1 MKIVKLTDDRF
12 DEFFQLI
19 EKMVGE
25 ADFRQAKP
33 NKEQIRL
40 MTLIPNGV
48 VFLAQLDNKLIG
60 FIAGMTQRYFFSDR
74 QKSTD
79 MGFFV
84 LPEYRGSRA
93 ALRLIHA
100 FEEWSIEKGVDDICI
115 GQTTAVDIEKT
126 QKFYTHLGYKTVGFN
141 TVKHLH

>member
-12 DEFFQLI
+12 EDFYQLI
-19 EKMVGE
+19 EKMIGE
-25 ADFRQAKP
+25 ADFSQAKP

-40 MTLIPNGV
+40 MTLLPNGV
-48 VFLAQLDNKLIG
+48 VFLAELDSKLIG

-79 MGFFV
+79 MGFYV